1 MRRVVAHRVN
11 DTGQVRVSFVQ
22 WFINQSGE
30 QDWSFPSKTLHK
42 IPQNGFETTS
52 RIEMPASQVSN
63 VPQSVSVAQDSQA
76 MITPM
81 AAYVLLF
88 KGPGELST
96 CQSSRVTA
104 RACLWIA
111 RNVTS

>member
-11 DTGQVRVSFVQ
+11 DTEPVRVSFVQ

-81 AAYVLLF
+81 AAYVLRLL
-88 KGPGELST
+88 GH
-96 CQSSRVTA
+96 QH
-104 RACLWIA
+104 
-111 RNVTS
+111 